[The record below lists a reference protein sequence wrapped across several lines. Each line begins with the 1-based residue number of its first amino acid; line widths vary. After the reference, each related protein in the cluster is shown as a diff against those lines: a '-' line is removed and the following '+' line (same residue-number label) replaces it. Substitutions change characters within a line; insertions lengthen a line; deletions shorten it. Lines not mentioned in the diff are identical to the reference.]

1 MPQRLGIE
9 IEDNEKGVFLL
20 RVQLSGKAPSAEG
33 AKRTPRKGSLS
44 KGRGYTMTEKIID
57 ISGRRRAKEGEEGP
71 KLDFAFTTG
80 MMLKDAHELVWLL
93 FNSGARPQKLR
104 LPP

>member
-1 MPQRLGIE
+1 
-9 IEDNEKGVFLL
+9 
-20 RVQLSGKAPSAEG
+20 
-33 AKRTPRKGSLS
+33 
-44 KGRGYTMTEKIID
+44 MTDKIID

-93 FNSGARPQKLR
+93 LTAEHGRKSYGFRHNLTKRQLAALIEQQIISLQSRIAKLKH
-104 LPP
+104 LAAEEEPGSAS